1 MKKLLAIIM
10 SCLTAVACCFAFT
23 ACGGAKDV
31 VKIVNVDLSSE
42 QYAFAVK
49 KSDST
54 LLNSVNA
61 FLSEKKTEIDAIFD
75 KYLDENADL
84 TTFGDSTIQT
94 TPSGSDNELVVATN
108 LDFAPFEYTNGSK
121 IAGIDMEIAQLLANY
136 LNKTLVVV
144 NMEFPAVVTSVQTI
158 DTYDIGMAGLTIT
171 DERKE
176 QVNFTDAYFGTTQ
189 VLVVKVDDTTFD
201 GLTTAEAVE
210 AKLKSLSG
218 TAAKCGGQKATTS
231 QFYVEGNED
240 LEFDGFSNLSF
251 SPYTSAAL
259 AIQDMINGNISFVV
273 VDKTTAGA
281 IVKGFND

>member
-1 MKKLLAIIM
+1 MKKLLVIIM
-10 SCLTAVACCFAFT
+10 SCLTAIACCFAFT
-23 ACGGAKDV
+23 ACGNKDV
-31 VKIVNVDLSSE
+31 VKIINVDLSSE

-49 KSDST
+49 KSDAT

-84 TTFGDSTIQT
+84 TTFGDSNIQT

-144 NMEFPAVVTSVQTI
+144 NMQFEAVVTSVQTL

-210 AKLKSLSG
+210 AKLASLSG

-240 LEFDGFSNLSF
+240 LEFDGFSNLTF